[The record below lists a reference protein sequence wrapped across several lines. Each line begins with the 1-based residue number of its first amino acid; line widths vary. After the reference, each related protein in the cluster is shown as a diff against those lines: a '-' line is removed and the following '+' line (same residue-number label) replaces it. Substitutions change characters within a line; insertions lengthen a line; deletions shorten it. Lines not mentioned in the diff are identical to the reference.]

1 MKANV
6 DLAARGR
13 TRRFADPLAAYILI
27 VLFVSLGSVVHSFR
41 TTTIF
46 ACPADGYSADVYLAY
61 CGGSHYADYE
71 HGAFAFGLE
80 PSAIEYAGQAN
91 VLFLGNSHMQV
102 AFSTPA
108 TSGWFSARSTSY
120 YLLGFSY
127 SENMVFAEYL
137 LPKVRA
143 QAKVYVI
150 NVDDFFVRTQ
160 TSPVRTILYDPAARQ
175 RYEDKRLWQPVQQQ
189 VCMTFSALCG
199 KESVIFR
206 SRRTGAFTKRTARP
220 DLVPVSYDDV
230 IDQEVVK
237 SSTAAAIDF
246 LSHLPAQKACVIL
259 TTVPTVGTKIEDATA
274 IARGAGLD
282 LVTPGNLEGLKTYD
296 GSHLDAQSAQLWSQ
310 AFFEIAGPRIRS
322 CVEKQVAIKP

>member
-80 PSAIEYAGQAN
+80 PSAIEYARQAN

-137 LPKVRA
+137 LPKGTRA
-143 QAKVYVI
+143 GEGLCNQCRR
-150 NVDDFFVRTQ
+150 FFR
-160 TSPVRTILYDPAARQ
+160 SYPRLLRCGRSYTIRQ
-175 RYEDKRLWQPVQQQ
+175 RGSDMR
-189 VCMTFSALCG
+189 T
-199 KESVIFR
+199 SVYGSPSS
-206 SRRTGAFTKRTARP
+206 SRFA
-220 DLVPVSYDDV
+220 
-230 IDQEVVK
+230 
-237 SSTAAAIDF
+237 
-246 LSHLPAQKACVIL
+246 
-259 TTVPTVGTKIEDATA
+259 
-274 IARGAGLD
+274 
-282 LVTPGNLEGLKTYD
+282 
-296 GSHLDAQSAQLWSQ
+296 
-310 AFFEIAGPRIRS
+310 
-322 CVEKQVAIKP
+322 